1 MTAGGGDPGE
11 KPGNEGRQPPGGG
24 HEAPPIEDTPAYG
37 GYEFPATPSYSGSG
51 QPGGFP
57 PEWPPAPEFPPPV
70 DHSPSGYPPPSYPPP
85 EFPPPVYPQYGGA
98 FPTPAYPPPPEFGAP
113 YPGWQSHPP
122 AYPPGY
128 PGAPQGGTNKLA
140 IGSLVASV
148 LGLLCCIGSVVGIVL
163 GAVAINQIKWTR
175 QEGYGLAVAGIV
187 VGVATLLISIVWM
200 TFAWN

>member
-1 MTAGGGDPGE
+1 MTAGGDDPGE

-24 HEAPPIEDTPAYG
+24 HEAPPIEDAPAYG
-37 GYEFPATPSYSGSG
+37 GYEFPATPSYPGYG

-57 PEWPPAPEFPPPV
+57 PPGPPAPEFPPQV
-70 DHSPSGYPPPSYPPP
+70 DYSPSGYPPPGYPQP
-85 EFPPPVYPQYGGA
+85 EFPPPVYPQHGGA

-113 YPGWQSHPP
+113 YPGWPG
-122 AYPPGY
+122 YPPGY
-128 PGAPQGGTNKLA
+128 PGAPPGGTNKLA
-140 IGSLVASV
+140 IGSLVASA

-163 GAVAINQIKWTR
+163 GAVAINQIKRTR

-200 TFAWN
+200 TFALN